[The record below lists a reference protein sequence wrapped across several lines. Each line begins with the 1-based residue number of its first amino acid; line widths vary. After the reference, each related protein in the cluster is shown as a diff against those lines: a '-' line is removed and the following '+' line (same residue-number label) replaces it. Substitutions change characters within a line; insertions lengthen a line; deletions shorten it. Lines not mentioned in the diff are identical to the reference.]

1 MNRVL
6 TTNVHPF
13 KQFASK
19 VGRRAPGADR
29 GHVDLTRPGK
39 PYDGLMMNGRHS
51 SITRLKEPC
60 WSIST
65 SKCFGAKSHAVQ

>member
-1 MNRVL
+1 MKKFVFAAL
-6 TTNVHPF
+6 TLALLSSPAA
-13 KQFASK
+13 ASWQ
-19 VGRRAPGADR
+19 
-29 GHVDLTRPGK
+29 LIPGK

-65 SKCFGAKSHAVQ
+65 SKCALEQNRARYNEDARKAPQR